1 MNSEVCYEQYT
12 PALLRNNPDKIYVFG
27 DNMKRYGKRGQA
39 IIRDEPNAFGVATK
53 RYPSMDDWA
62 FFSGKEDEF
71 DAVINDLRKLWILAQ
86 KHTIVFPSAGIGTG
100 LANMKERSFPIWST
114 MNKILKEH
122 FGYTNG
128 GDNV

>member
-62 FFSGKEDEF
+62 FFSDKYDEYEVVVRDLRELYTLGKE
-71 DAVINDLRKLWILAQ
+71 
-86 KHTIVFPSAGIGTG
+86 HTIVFPSAWIGTG
-100 LANMKERSFPIWST
+100 LANMKERSPGVWSE
-114 MNKILKEH
+114 MSFILKTH
-122 FGYTNG
+122 FGY
-128 GDNV
+128 DNEVSEK